1 MINAKI
7 YSLHIEIARDGTE
20 SKCPSTSNWLSYSTS
35 THAWVGGILWRCKS
49 WIRSSLRLG
58 VENPQNQ
65 SGRGRTRYAI
75 ICVRKESAEVLW
87 EDKQIFEHG
96 EHFAFGE
103 MWTFHFYFILF
114 DVSLLNKFD

>member
-1 MINAKI
+1 MDRI
-7 YSLHIEIARDGTE
+7 YVHQLAIGSVIVPPHG
-20 SKCPSTSNWLSYSTS
+20 W
-35 THAWVGGILWRCKS
+35 GILWRCKS

-114 DVSLLNKFD
+114 DVSSLNKFD